1 MTYKLGFLHRSLGY
15 VEPDVSQL
23 PFGCCSVLTFT
34 SVCSYLRMRMWQLA
48 MDLPMSRSVMCT
60 LVVVCMAQ
68 CSSLYNVLLL
78 FIVRHST
85 VPEQICDTTLSYA
98 SLHRRDLSL
107 VMVVVISEH
116 L

>member
-1 MTYKLGFLHRSLGY
+1 
-15 VEPDVSQL
+15 
-23 PFGCCSVLTFT
+23 
-34 SVCSYLRMRMWQLA
+34 MWQLA

-85 VPEQICDTTLSYA
+85 VPEQICDTTLSCA